1 VQRFSIAAQT
11 GWHAVKLRVFGV
23 LTDITLPT
31 EGLNMKTLLIALA
44 AASAAVVAAPA
55 LAIDPPAAAP
65 AAAAKLST
73 ADTTIGDL
81 LDNPAAK
88 AVLEKHLP
96 ALVGNA
102 QIEMA
107 RSMTLKQIQPMA
119 GDMLSDELLAKVDL
133 DLATIK

>member
-1 VQRFSIAAQT
+1 MN
-11 GWHAVKLRVFGV
+11 K
-23 LTDITLPT
+23 
-31 EGLNMKTLLIALA
+31 LLIALA
-44 AASAAVVAAPA
+44 AASAAITSAPA
-55 LAIDPPAAAP
+55 FAADPAPAAAP
-65 AAAAKLST
+65 AAKLST

-88 AVLEKHLP
+88 AVLAKHVP

-119 GDMLSDELLAKVDL
+119 GDMLSDELLTKIDL
-133 DLATIK
+133 DLAAIK

>member
-1 VQRFSIAAQT
+1 
-11 GWHAVKLRVFGV
+11 
-23 LTDITLPT
+23 
-31 EGLNMKTLLIALA
+31 MKTLLISLA
-44 AASAAVVAAPA
+44 AASATVFAAPA
-55 LAIDPPAAAP
+55 LAIDAPTAAAP
-65 AAAAKLST
+65 AAKLST

-119 GDMLSDELLAKVDL
+119 GEMLSDELLAKVDI
-133 DLATIK
+133 DLAAIK